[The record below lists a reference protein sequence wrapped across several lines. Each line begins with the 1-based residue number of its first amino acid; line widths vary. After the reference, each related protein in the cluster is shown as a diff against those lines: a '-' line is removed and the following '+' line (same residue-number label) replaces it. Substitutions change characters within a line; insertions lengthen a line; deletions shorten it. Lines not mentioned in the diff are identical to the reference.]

1 VAGMTVSAGGSD
13 VPAADSVAC
22 ACLRLG
28 WRMEEMFGRFDVPEG
43 PPHAYDTAQLPGLSK
58 LTSYDQQRLGL
69 DEVDFVV
76 DQVTSRFGRSPAG
89 SVQLTIEVRSKLD
102 ATIQARE
109 GAEARR
115 DEYRI
120 ALGELHVNLLV
131 TLTAADS
138 CYGKAYGLGRA
149 LADTTRPGQTP
160 GELTSAFAKYR
171 IGQLYVWLDD
181 LASVLPPHAAR
192 AVAQSMAWW
201 QHAVTAAS
209 SGSKLSTSSLPASY
223 LASSESPPSRWR
235 QATATFGRRRGGAR
249 TVQTDPPPADS
260 LAAAVARQGAVW
272 RAVLDGD
279 KLCTDL
285 LTSQDYLRAGDRL
298 ARHYADLVGRTLRT
312 MPWLL
317 ILLMLVLLAVV
328 LLLVFIPGS
337 AVART
342 ATAVVAIAGTFSGA
356 WKIVRTRVAPIAAQL
371 EKPLWGAE
379 LNTATAEA
387 VTVPPLGA
395 PRSPEWES
403 AFAAADAEAATP
415 STPAPTQPAPSPG

>member
-1 VAGMTVSAGGSD
+1 
-13 VPAADSVAC
+13 
-22 ACLRLG
+22 
-28 WRMEEMFGRFDVPEG
+28 MEEMFGRLDVPDG
-43 PPHAYDTAQLPGLSK
+43 PPHAYDMAQLPGLSK

-69 DEVDFVV
+69 DEVDFVL
-76 DQVTSRFGRSPAG
+76 DQVTSRFGKAPAD
-89 SVQLTIEVRSKLD
+89 SLQLTVDVRSKLD
-102 ATIQARE
+102 ATIQARD
-109 GAEARR
+109 GAAARR
-115 DEYRI
+115 DEYRK
-120 ALGELHVNLLV
+120 ALGDLHVNLLV

-149 LADTTRPGQTP
+149 LADTTRPDQTP
-160 GELTSAFAKYR
+160 GQLTSTFAKYR

-201 QHAVTAAS
+201 QHAVTAAGD
-209 SGSKLSTSSLPASY
+209 GSRLSVSSLPASY
-223 LASSESPPSRWR
+223 LPAGYLASSTSPQTRWR
-235 QATATFGRRRGGAR
+235 QATAALGRRSAM
-249 TVQTDPPPADS
+249 TAQTEPPAADS
-260 LAAAVARQGAVW
+260 LAAAVVRQGAVW
-272 RAVLDGD
+272 LAVLDGD

-285 LTSQDYLRAGDRL
+285 LTSQDYLRAGERL
-298 ARHYADLVGRTLRT
+298 ARHYADLVGRTLRA

-317 ILLMLVLLAVV
+317 LLLLLVLIAVV
-328 LLLVFIPGS
+328 LVLVFIPGS

-356 WKIVRTRVAPIAAQL
+356 WKVVRTRVGPIAAQL

-395 PRSPEWES
+395 PRDPEWES
-403 AFAAADAEAATP
+403 AFAAADAGRATP
-415 STPAPTQPAPSPG
+415 STPTATPSSPTATPSTPTPAS